1 MGLGVAALIA
11 YFLVIG
17 YIPLFQPSLEQSRV
31 DAAEEGGAPLRVLSL
46 LALPGTWI
54 LVAQAAAG
62 RDRRAIVLAALAIIV
77 VALGFTLTANRSPVF
92 LLIEVGFVAALLGAG
107 KDRLGGRG
115 IALLAVLGLVLV
127 LGAGAFG
134 AFRLGSRSA
143 TAAPNYPALTAI
155 AIKGYLV
162 VPIRES
168 RLHDGRRAGSDR
180 WRFGLTYLQPL
191 LTVLPGKQTTFDAD
205 LKTALN
211 QHYAGGGTVPGLL
224 GEAFANFGP
233 LGWFLVPFLVGMA
246 ITALYR
252 KTREGAPELIV
263 LYAYAIIHVS
273 IGGILSGLSMASI
286 LPFEAYAVM
295 GFAIFGLPIIE
306 RRIARRGE

>member
-1 MGLGVAALIA
+1 M
-11 YFLVIG
+11 
-17 YIPLFQPSLEQSRV
+17 
-31 DAAEEGGAPLRVLSL
+31 
-46 LALPGTWI
+46 
-54 LVAQAAAG
+54 
-62 RDRRAIVLAALAIIV
+62 
-77 VALGFTLTANRSPVF
+77 
-92 LLIEVGFVAALLGAG
+92 
-107 KDRLGGRG
+107 
-115 IALLAVLGLVLV
+115 
-127 LGAGAFG
+127 
-134 AFRLGSRSA
+134 
-143 TAAPNYPALTAI
+143 
-155 AIKGYLV
+155 
-162 VPIRES
+162 
-168 RLHDGRRAGSDR
+168 
-180 WRFGLTYLQPL
+180 
-191 LTVLPGKQTTFDAD
+191 
-205 LKTALN
+205 
-211 QHYAGGGTVPGLL
+211 PGLL

>member
-1 MGLGVAALIA
+1 MDAVPDR
-11 YFLVIG
+11 IG
-17 YIPLFQPSLEQSRV
+17 
-31 DAAEEGGAPLRVLSL
+31 
-46 LALPGTWI
+46 
-54 LVAQAAAG
+54 
-62 RDRRAIVLAALAIIV
+62 
-77 VALGFTLTANRSPVF
+77 
-92 LLIEVGFVAALLGAG
+92 
-107 KDRLGGRG
+107 
-115 IALLAVLGLVLV
+115 
-127 LGAGAFG
+127 
-134 AFRLGSRSA
+134 
-143 TAAPNYPALTAI
+143 
-155 AIKGYLV
+155 
-162 VPIRES
+162 
-168 RLHDGRRAGSDR
+168 

-273 IGGILSGLSMASI
+273 IGGILERTLDGQHPPVRGIRRHGLRYLRPAHHRASDRSPRRMSGSRKSGKSSPSSGHSTLR
-286 LPFEAYAVM
+286 LR
-295 GFAIFGLPIIE
+295 GDGLP
-306 RRIARRGE
+306 RPATDRV

>member
-1 MGLGVAALIA
+1 MRRSGS
-11 YFLVIG
+11 F
-17 YIPLFQPSLEQSRV
+17 PSWPCR
-31 DAAEEGGAPLRVLSL
+31 AP
-46 LALPGTWI
+46 WI

-62 RDRRAIVLAALAIIV
+62 RDRRAMSLSALAIIV

-162 VPIRES
+162 VPIQN
-168 RLHDGRRAGSDR
+168 LDYTMDAVPDR
-180 WRFGLTYLQPL
+180 IGWRFGLTYLQPL
-191 LTVLPGKQTTFDAD
+191 LTVLQ
-205 LKTALN
+205 
-211 QHYAGGGTVPGLL
+211 
-224 GEAFANFGP
+224 
-233 LGWFLVPFLVGMA
+233 
-246 ITALYR
+246 
-252 KTREGAPELIV
+252 
-263 LYAYAIIHVS
+263 
-273 IGGILSGLSMASI
+273 AS
-286 LPFEAYAVM
+286 
-295 GFAIFGLPIIE
+295 
-306 RRIARRGE
+306 RRHSTQI